1 MPDKRAAEE
10 RYRGTGIRTN
20 AGLDIN
26 DIKKYCI
33 LGAKEQ
39 ELMEQA
45 FSAMKLTARAYHK
58 IIRTARTIA
67 DLEGEERIRTIHLKE
82 ALGYR
87 TADAKYWGR

>member
-1 MPDKRAAEE
+1 
-10 RYRGTGIRTN
+10 
-20 AGLDIN
+20 
-26 DIKKYCI
+26 
-33 LGAKEQ
+33 
-39 ELMEQA
+39 MEQA